1 MVSQRDIVLISF
13 PFSDMKKSKVRP
25 VIVMSN
31 EEYNNKFKDFIAI
44 PMTSNLN
51 LREYTIK
58 ITNKELESGNL
69 IVESLAKIDKIV
81 SIEKTLARNKIG
93 RVKKDVHKKLKNM
106 FLDIIS
112 YENNFNFQYIFIIN

>member
-31 EEYNNKFKDFIAI
+31 DEYNNKFKDFIAI
-44 PMTSNLN
+44 PLTSNLN

-81 SIEKTLARNKIG
+81 SIEKTLARKKIG

-112 YENNFNFQYIFIIN
+112 